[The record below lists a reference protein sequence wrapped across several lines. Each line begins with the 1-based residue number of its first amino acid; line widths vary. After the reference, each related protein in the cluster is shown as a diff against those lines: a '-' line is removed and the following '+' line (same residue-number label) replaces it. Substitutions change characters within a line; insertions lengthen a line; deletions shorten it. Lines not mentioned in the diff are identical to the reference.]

1 MKNKYLGTLL
11 EELQF
16 LVLEGIPNS
25 VHHMI
30 KSIDWKPMD
39 VDAAMKLI
47 QDLSRNEFRDEEK
60 SQILKMENWPYCDDR
75 NCYLKIS
82 NI

>member
-16 LVLEGIPNS
+16 VVLEGIPDS
-25 VHHMI
+25 VQHMI

-39 VDAAMKLI
+39 VDAAVKLI
-47 QDLSRNEFRDEEK
+47 QDLSRNEFRDEDK
-60 SQILKMENWPYCDDR
+60 SQILKMEIWLYCDDR
-75 NCYLKIS
+75 NRYLKIS